1 MSKHIVTTCLVAVA
15 LGALSA
21 LPASAQTETIRTIDM
36 YDSEAGLKY
45 SLLYEEGGYWGSGAL
60 FDGGVK
66 ICAFGEWRCQVV
78 GELGF
83 HRFGAFEATYLQVAG
98 GLRVGGLTT
107 PRVRTFVQFLVG
119 LQRCCEVNAT
129 VYEFGGGIN
138 YAMSNALD
146 LQVMADVPFADYPGG
161 VFKQFRISVGLGVPL
176 GRR

>member
-1 MSKHIVTTCLVAVA
+1 MSKRIVTTCLMAAV
-15 LGALSA
+15 LTALSA
-21 LPASAQTETIRTIDM
+21 LPAAAQTETIRTIDM
-36 YDSEAGLKY
+36 YDREVGVKY

-60 FDGGVK
+60 FDGGAK

-83 HRFGAFEATYLQVAG
+83 HRFGAFEATYLQFAG
-98 GLRVGGLTT
+98 GLRVGGLTA

-138 YAMSNALD
+138 YAMSNAFD
-146 LQVMADVPFADYPGG
+146 LQVVADVPFADYPGG

-176 GRR
+176 GPR